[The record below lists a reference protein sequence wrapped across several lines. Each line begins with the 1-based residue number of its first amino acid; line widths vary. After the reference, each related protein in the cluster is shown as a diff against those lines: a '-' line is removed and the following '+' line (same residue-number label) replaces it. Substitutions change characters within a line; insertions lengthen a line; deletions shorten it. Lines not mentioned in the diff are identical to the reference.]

1 MQNGFLFVH
10 ILIVGSMHFDQTFMV
25 GACSGVYAS
34 AI

>member
-1 MQNGFLFVH
+1 MQSGFLFVH
-10 ILIVGSMHFDQTFMV
+10 ILIVGSMHFAKTFMV